1 MRIVR
6 ELREAVRV
14 VRHVWIP
21 MRDGVRLSARLWLPE
36 SSGEAPAPAIL
47 EYIPYRKDDHSLPGD
62 EPRHRYWAGHGYASV
77 RVDLRGSGDS
87 EGVLLGEYLPQEQ
100 DDAEDV
106 LAWLAE
112 QPWCS
117 GRVGMI
123 GISWGGFNGLQ
134 VAARRPPQLG
144 CVVSLCSTDDRYAD
158 DVHYMGGALLGID
171 MLAWASTMLAYN
183 ARPPDPQIVGED
195 VWRPMWLQRLHET
208 PPWVEDWVTHQRRDA
223 FWKQGSVCDDYDALQ
238 VPVYMVGGWN
248 DAYTNAIPRFLE
260 GYGGPRKGLIGPWS
274 HNYPEVGTPGPAIG
288 FLRETL
294 RWFDHW
300 LRGRETGIMDEPQL
314 RVWMQEWAAPSP
326 RHAHRDGRW
335 VTEPSW
341 PSPAIRTR
349 ALAIGSRG
357 LGRPDA
363 TDAALRCTALYAHGA
378 DAGNWCPYG
387 STADEPPDQREEDGR
402 AFCLDSDPLS
412 ERLELLGRPTAVLE
426 LTADKPLALVAVRLC
441 DVAPDRSSLLLAR
454 GFLNLTH
461 RDSHEHPEP
470 VPPGERMTVRVAL
483 GAVGQAIPAGHRL
496 RLSSAPGYW
505 PWIWPSPEP
514 VELTLHTAGESR
526 LELPERP
533 QVEGEAAPPPFAE
546 PESGAPLPVE
556 AVPGVYRAGI
566 ESSRD
571 VAAGRTETRV
581 YRDNPAE
588 RIVESGIEVEHLMDD
603 TYSIVDGDPLSA
615 KAVCRSTTRVGR
627 GGWRTRVEASSTM
640 TASADAFLVT
650 TQVEAYEGETRVFA
664 RSTERSIPRDLV

>member
-6 ELREAVRV
+6 ELPEAVRV

-36 SSGEAPAPAIL
+36 SSERTPAPAIL

-87 EGVLLGEYLPQEQ
+87 EGILMDEYLPQEQ

-112 QPWCS
+112 QPWCT

-158 DVHYMGGALLGID
+158 DVHYMGGTLLGID

-183 ARPPDPQIVGED
+183 SRPPDPEIVGED
-195 VWRPMWLQRLHET
+195 RWRDMWLQRLHET
-208 PPWVEDWVTHQRRDA
+208 PPWIESWVTHQRRDA

-260 GYGGPRKGLIGPWS
+260 GYRGPRKGLIGPWS

-288 FLRETL
+288 FLQETL

-300 LRGRETGIMDEPQL
+300 LRDRATGIMDEPQL

-341 PSPAIRTR
+341 PSPGDPDRDAGDRLPRSRSPRWRRRGASLRHPLRPRGGRRQLVPVRLDGRRAAGPARGGR
-349 ALAIGSRG
+349 ALAVHRLRPPGRAPRAAGQARG
-357 LGRPDA
+357 RARADGRCA
-363 TDAALRCTALYAHGA
+363 ARARRRAALRRRTRRLVPAA
-378 DAGNWCPYG
+378 
-387 STADEPPDQREEDGR
+387 R
-402 AFCLDSDPLS
+402 A
-412 ERLELLGRPTAVLE
+412 RLPQ
-426 LTADKPLALVAVRLC
+426 PH
-441 DVAPDRSSLLLAR
+441 APLLAR
-454 GFLNLTH
+454 AS
-461 RDSHEHPEP
+461 RAR
-470 VPPGERMTVRVAL
+470 PGRRADDRARRARR
-483 GAVGQAIPAGHRL
+483 G
-496 RLSSAPGYW
+496 
-505 PWIWPSPEP
+505 
-514 VELTLHTAGESR
+514 
-526 LELPERP
+526 RP
-533 QVEGEAAPPPFAE
+533 
-546 PESGAPLPVE
+546 
-556 AVPGVYRAGI
+556 
-566 ESSRD
+566 
-571 VAAGRTETRV
+571 
-581 YRDNPAE
+581 
-588 RIVESGIEVEHLMDD
+588 
-603 TYSIVDGDPLSA
+603 GDPRRAPAAALA
-615 KAVCRSTTRVGR
+615 RDRVLAVDLAVARARGAHVAHGR
-627 GGWRTRVEASSTM
+627 
-640 TASADAFLVT
+640 
-650 TQVEAYEGETRVFA
+650 
-664 RSTERSIPRDLV
+664 

>member
-6 ELREAVRV
+6 ELPEAVRV
-14 VRHVWIP
+14 VRHAWIP
-21 MRDGVRLSARLWLPE
+21 MRDGVRLSARLWLPA
-36 SSGEAPAPAIL
+36 SSDTAPVPAIL
-47 EYIPYRKDDHSLPGD
+47 EYIPYRKDDHTLPSD
-62 EPRHRYWAGHGYASV
+62 DPRHRYWAGHGYASV

-87 EGVLLGEYLPQEQ
+87 EGILMGEYLAEEQ

-112 QPWCS
+112 QPWCN

-144 CVVSLCSTDDRYAD
+144 CVISLCSTDDRYAD

-183 ARPPDPQIVGED
+183 ARPPDPEIVGEER
-195 VWRPMWLQRLHET
+195 WREMWLRRLHET
-208 PPWVEDWVTHQRRDA
+208 PPWIEDWVSHQRRDA
-223 FWKQGSVCDDYDALQ
+223 FWKHGSVCEDYDALR

-260 GYGGPRKGLIGPWS
+260 GYGGQRKGLIGPWS
-274 HNYPEVGTPGPAIG
+274 HNYPEAGTPGPAIG
-288 FLRETL
+288 FLQETL

-300 LRGRETGIMDEPQL
+300 LRDRETGIMDEPQL
-314 RVWMQEWAAPSP
+314 RVWLQEWAPPSP
-326 RHAHRDGRW
+326 RHAQRDGRW
-335 VTEPSW
+335 VTEPGW
-341 PSPAIRTR
+341 PSPNTEVL
-349 ALAIGSRG
+349 ALPLGERG
-357 LGRPDA
+357 LGLADTA
-363 TDAALRCTALYAHGA
+363 DAALRCYGHESHGA

-387 STADEPPDQREEDGR
+387 AAADEPPDQREEDGR
-402 AFCLDSDPLS
+402 TRCLDSEPLA

-426 LTADKPLALVAVRLC
+426 LTADQPLAVVAVRLC
-441 DVAPDRSSLLLAR
+441 DVAPDGSSLLLTR

-470 VPPGERMTVRVAL
+470 VPVGERLTVRVELNAL
-483 GAVGQAIPAGHRL
+483 GQAIPAGHRL
-496 RLSSAPGYW
+496 RLSISPGYW

-514 VELTLHTAGESR
+514 VQLLLHTAGESR
-526 LELPERP
+526 LELPVRP
-533 QVEGEAAPPPFAE
+533 AIAGEAQPPPFGE
-546 PESGAPLPVE
+546 PETGAPLPVE
-556 AVPGVYRAGI
+556 AIPGTVRAGI
-566 ESSRD
+566 QSWRD
-571 VAAGRTETRV
+571 VAPGRIEMRV

-588 RIVESGIEVEHLMDD
+588 RIVESGIEIEHLMDD
-603 TYSIVDGDPLSA
+603 MYSIVVGDPLSA
-615 KAVCRSTTRVGR
+615 RAVSRSSTSVAR
-627 GGWRTRVEASSTM
+627 GAWRTRVEATSTM
-640 TASADAFLVT
+640 TASGGAFLVT

>member
-6 ELREAVRV
+6 DLPERVRV

-21 MRDGVRLSARLWLPE
+21 MRDGVRLSARIWLPAC
-36 SSGEAPAPAIL
+36 SDDAPVPAIL

-87 EGVLLGEYLPQEQ
+87 EGILMGEYLAQEQ

-106 LAWLAE
+106 LAWLAA
-112 QPWCS
+112 QPWCT

-144 CVVSLCSTDDRYAD
+144 CVISLCSTDDRYAD

-183 ARPPDPQIVGED
+183 ARPPDPEIVGEAR
-195 VWRPMWLQRLHET
+195 WRELWLERLHET
-208 PPWVEDWVTHQRRDA
+208 PPWIEDWVSHQRRDA
-223 FWKQGSVCDDYDALQ
+223 FWKQGSVCDDYAAIE

-248 DAYTNAIPRFLE
+248 DAYTNAIPRFLANAR
-260 GYGGPRKGLIGPWS
+260 GPRKGLIGPWS

-288 FLRETL
+288 FLQETL

-300 LRGRETGIMDEPQL
+300 LRDRETQIMQEPQL
-314 RVWMQEWAAPSP
+314 RVWMQEWAPPSP

-335 VTEPSW
+335 VTEPAW
-341 PSPAIRTR
+341 PSPTIELR
-349 ALAIGSRG
+349 ALPLGARG
-357 LGRPDA
+357 LGHADIA
-363 TDAALRCTALYAHGA
+363 DAAIRCYGHETHGS

-387 STADEPPDQREEDGR
+387 SAADEPPDQREEDGR
-402 AFCLDSDPLS
+402 TRCLDSDPLL
-412 ERLELLGRPTAVLE
+412 ERLELLGRPAAVLE
-426 LTADKPLALVAVRLC
+426 LSAGQPLALVAVRLC
-441 DVAPDRSSLLLAR
+441 DVAPDGSSLLLAR

-461 RDSHEHPEP
+461 RSSDEHPEP
-470 VPPGERMTVRVAL
+470 VPVGERLTVRVEL
-483 GAVGQAIPAGHRL
+483 GAVGQAVPAGHRL
-496 RLSSAPGYW
+496 RLSLSPGYW
-505 PWIWPSPEP
+505 PWIWPSPEA
-514 VELTLHTAGESR
+514 VELTLHTAGASR
-526 LELPERP
+526 LELPVRP
-533 QVEGEAAPPPFAE
+533 QRAEPEPPPFGD
-546 PESGAPLPVE
+546 PETGAPLEVV
-556 AVPGVYRAGI
+556 ALPGTVRAGI
-566 ESSRD
+566 RGSRD
-571 VAAGRTETRV
+571 VAAGRSELRV
-581 YRDNPAE
+581 FRDNPAE

-603 TYSIVDGDPLSA
+603 TYSIVAGDPLSA
-615 KAVCRSTTRVGR
+615 KAVCRSTTSVGR
-627 GGWRTRVEASSTM
+627 GEWRTRVEATSTM

-650 TQVEAYEGETRVFA
+650 TRVEAYEGETRVFA
-664 RSTERSIPRDLV
+664 RSSERSVARDLV

>member
-6 ELREAVRV
+6 ELPEPVRV

-21 MRDGVRLSARLWLPE
+21 MRDGVRLSARLWLPA
-36 SSGEAPAPAIL
+36 SSDETPAPAIL
-47 EYIPYRKDDHSLPGD
+47 EYIPYRKDDHTLPGD

-87 EGVLLGEYLPQEQ
+87 EGVLMGEYLPQEQ

-112 QPWCS
+112 QPWCT

-144 CVVSLCSTDDRYAD
+144 CVISLCSTDDRYAD

-183 ARPPDPQIVGED
+183 ARPPDPEIVGENR
-195 VWRPMWLQRLHET
+195 WRELWMQRLHET
-208 PPWVEDWVTHQRRDA
+208 PPWIEEWVTHQRRDA

-260 GYGGPRKGLIGPWS
+260 GYGGSCKGLIGPWS
-274 HNYPEVGTPGPAIG
+274 HNYPEVGAPGPAIG
-288 FLRETL
+288 FLQETL

-300 LRGRETGIMDEPQL
+300 LRDRETGILDEPQL

-335 VTEPSW
+335 VTESAW
-341 PSPAIRTR
+341 PSPNIEVR
-349 ALAIGSRG
+349 ALAIGSGG
-357 LGRPDA
+357 LGR
-363 TDAALRCTALYAHGA
+363 TDTAAAALRCDAHYAYGA

-387 STADEPPDQREEDGR
+387 SVADEPPDQREEDGR
-402 AFCLDSDPLS
+402 ALCLDSDPLS
-412 ERLELLGRPTAVLE
+412 ERLELLGRPAAVLE

-441 DVAPDRSSLLLAR
+441 DVAPDGSSLLLSR

-461 RDSHEHPEP
+461 RASHEHPEP
-470 VPPGERMTVRVAL
+470 VPVGERMTVRVEL
-483 GAVGQAIPAGHRL
+483 GALGQAIPAGHRL
-496 RLSSAPGYW
+496 RLSVAPGYW

-514 VELTLHTAGESR
+514 VQLTLHTGGESR
-526 LELPERP
+526 LDLPVRP
-533 QVEGEAAPPPFAE
+533 QAAGE
-546 PESGAPLPVE
+546 PEPGPFGEPETGAPLAVV
-556 AVPGVYRAGI
+556 AVPGIYRAGI

-581 YRDNPAE
+581 YRDNSAK
-588 RIVESGIEVEHLMDD
+588 RIVESGMEVEHLMHD

-615 KAVCRSTTRVGR
+615 SAVCRSTTRVGR
-627 GGWRTRVEASSTM
+627 GDWRTRVEATSTM
-640 TASADAFLVT
+640 TASTEAFVVT
-650 TQVEAYEGETRVFA
+650 SLVEAYEGETRVFA